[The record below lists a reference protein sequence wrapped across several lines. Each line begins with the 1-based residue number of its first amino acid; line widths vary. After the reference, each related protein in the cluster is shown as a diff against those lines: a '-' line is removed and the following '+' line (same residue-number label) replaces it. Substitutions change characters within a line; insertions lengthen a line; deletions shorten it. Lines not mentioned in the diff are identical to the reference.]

1 MFCSS
6 VNLSGQNISNLS
18 VEYDNDFNAIATVTV
33 SNNSSKKVTAI
44 KITIVTNLKSV
55 GNENSFLQKD
65 YSSKFECNISPND
78 NQKFRIPVKLDDNY
92 EVRYSRIEA
101 VRYSDGTIR

>member
-6 VNLSGQNISNLS
+6 VNLSGQNISKLS

-44 KITIVTNLKSV
+44 KITVVTSLKSV
-55 GNENSFLQKD
+55 GNENSFFQKD
-65 YSSKFECNISPND
+65 YSSKFECNISPNSS
-78 NQKFRIPVKLDDNY
+78 QIFRIPVKLDDNY
-92 EVRYSRIEA
+92 EVRCALIEA